1 VLMMHVLTDNCDVL
15 VCMVCACRRVVLSD
29 RELELVRRLQA
40 GAFPHPEFAAEEDYS
55 DYFTYKVYTILS
67 HC

>member
-1 VLMMHVLTDNCDVL
+1 VPCVY
-15 VCMVCACRRVVLSD
+15 RRVVLSD

-55 DYFTYKVYTILS
+55 DYFTYKVFALL
-67 HC
+67 